1 MRQNELGFTALPHPA
16 SRAKAALA
24 ARAARA
30 GLWLA
35 AALAGALM
43 AAALLLWS
51 RYGATVF
58 FDTLS
63 AGIGSCL

>member
-16 SRAKAALA
+16 SRAKAAL
-24 ARAARA
+24 AARA

>member
-16 SRAKAALA
+16 SRAKATL
-24 ARAARA
+24 AARA

>member
-1 MRQNELGFTALPHPA
+1 MRQNGPGFAAPPHLPM
-16 SRAKAALA
+16 RAKATF
-24 ARAARA
+24 AARA

-35 AALAGALM
+35 TGLAGALM